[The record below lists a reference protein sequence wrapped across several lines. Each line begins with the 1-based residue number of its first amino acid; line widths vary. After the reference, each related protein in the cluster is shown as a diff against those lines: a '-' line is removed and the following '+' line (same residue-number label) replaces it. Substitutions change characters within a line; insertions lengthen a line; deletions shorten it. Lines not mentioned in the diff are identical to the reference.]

1 MFKLTLMI
9 KKINTP
15 RIIYI
20 ACYFNFNVKIIFI
33 NAFKM
38 LSWAQTHVGQ
48 QKTPCVFKFY
58 FQHFDMDL

>member
-20 ACYFNFNVKIIFI
+20 ACYFKFNVKIIFI

-48 QKTPCVFKFY
+48 RKTPCVFKILFPA
-58 FQHFDMDL
+58 F

>member
-20 ACYFNFNVKIIFI
+20 ACYFKFNVKIIFI

-38 LSWAQTHVGQ
+38 LSWA
-48 QKTPCVFKFY
+48 
-58 FQHFDMDL
+58 